1 MLRETSQHLPL
12 ASTCISMD
20 GCTCAPKSISLYP
33 HFPFSSSHFCP
44 FPFSSSENFL
54 CSCKSL
60 LRWKFLHP
68 SFPNLPKLLYVRCVP
83 RVPLQHSELC
93 PVASLTL
100 AGHLPTLL
108 PRLKAH
114 GRTGTSVCLLCC
126 LRRLAQLHGAPN
138 IWRCSINAGEV
149 EDCRNEWTD
158 GESLNLLGRWHLHK

>member
-1 MLRETSQHLPL
+1 MHQHGRLHMCTEEHLSLP
-12 ASTCISMD
+12 
-20 GCTCAPKSISLYP
+20 SLSLFFVT
-33 HFPFSSSHFCP
+33 FPSFSLLLFIRK
-44 FPFSSSENFL
+44 FPV
-54 CSCKSL
+54 CCKSL

-68 SFPNLPKLLYVRCVP
+68 SFPSLPKLLYVRCFP
-83 RVPLQHSELC
+83 RMPLQHSELC

-108 PRLKAH
+108 SRLKAH

-126 LRRLAQLHGAPN
+126 LRWLAQLHGAPN